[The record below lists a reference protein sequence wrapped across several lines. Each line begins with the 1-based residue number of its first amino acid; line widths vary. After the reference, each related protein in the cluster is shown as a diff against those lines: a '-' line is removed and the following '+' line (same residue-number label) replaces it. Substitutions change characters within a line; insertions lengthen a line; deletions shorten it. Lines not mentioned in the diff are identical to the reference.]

1 MKSFKTK
8 KQKVVKPTPHVE
20 HDVET
25 TLSLNAST
33 YLPKLPFIDPLAIN
47 IPNKGFARQK
57 IILENMTRQIKKN
70 QLPVMAIGILLLF
83 AVIGGAIAWDRIGE
97 PYMEAQQNFELKKL
111 QGNLTS
117 ADKPPSLFNFKDLKL
132 PGIPGVR

>member
-1 MKSFKTK
+1 MNF
-8 KQKVVKPTPHVE
+8 KQKQRKTTKRQPYFQHAS
-20 HDVET
+20 DA

-57 IILENMTRQIKKN
+57 VILENMTRQIKKT
-70 QLPVMAIGILLLF
+70 QLPVMAIGIIMLF

-97 PYMEAQQNFELKKL
+97 PYLEAQQNFEIRKL

-117 ADKPPSLFNFKDLKL
+117 ADKPPSLFNFQDMKL